1 MYNSLGSRVRTEYF
15 SIDRNSERMN
25 NNDATQPLNRSPL
38 GESACSN
45 CCIFNCNR
53 DRFFLCSIKGTES
66 KILDEN
72 VYYFEVYGDVAAY
85 YKKAGSKD
93 GLYDVYMSED
103 GENFTLCVEQAAIGG
118 KAS

>member
-1 MYNSLGSRVRTEYF
+1 MNISYSAM
-15 SIDRNSERMN
+15 MN
-25 NNDATQPLNRSPL
+25 NGTLL
-38 GESACSN
+38 
-45 CCIFNCNR
+45 CIGLYDNGGT
-53 DRFFLCSIKGTES
+53 LCSIKGTES